1 MCDVYLKGTDF
12 VFHANVCLKKVQYRN
27 KTVAKHAAK
36 QVKKAGGPWLRPY
49 ECPVCAKYHLLNI
62 SKHKKRLIRN
72 NENNY

>member
-1 MCDVYLKGTDF
+1 MVDPYISTSDF
-12 VFHANVCLKKVQYRN
+12 IFHSSVCKKKVQYRD

-62 SKHKKRLIRN
+62 GKHKRRIIRQN
-72 NENNY
+72 SL